1 MESDTEKKLD
11 VEKPA
16 EELESAG
23 NLQESPDDGTVEP
36 WNGVFYTEGDDEPI
50 IVDSKIRTMGDL
62 ERLVDESMV
71 KNQMV
76 EELLEWLAV
85 RTQGDVDL
93 AATLMKK
100 GLRRLNN
107 KNKQKDPCRIIVK
120 EDGIFVELPDQ
131 KTQKV
136 TFGRGNLSKTLYVFF
151 LRQIVRATKNN
162 TIPRCLS
169 QFEMG
174 NYKEELMGIYQ
185 NVSGK
190 HGDIKEVEFWLEKG
204 TVSNNFANATA
215 SIRKY
220 FDKLFDNYVI
230 KYKWEKCY
238 SIEIMGTDRR
248 GNPRYGIKL
257 TPDDFVLKWSFEV

>member
-1 MESDTEKKLD
+1 MESDAPEKLD
-11 VEKPA
+11 VKKS
-16 EELESAG
+16 EEVESVG
-23 NLQESPDDGTVEP
+23 NLQEQLDDETPKP
-36 WNGVFYTEGDDEPI
+36 WDGVLYTEGDDEPI
-50 IVDSKIRTMGDL
+50 IVDPKTMTMGDL
-62 ERLVDESMV
+62 ERVLDEAVV

-107 KNKQKDPCRIIVK
+107 KSKQKNPCRIIVK
-120 EDGIFVELPDQ
+120 ENGIFVELPNQ
-131 KTQKV
+131 KLKKV

-151 LRQIVRATKNN
+151 LRQIVRATKDN

-174 NYKEELMGIYQ
+174 DYKEELMFIYQ

-190 HGDIKEVEFWLEKG
+190 HGDIKEVETWLEKG

-215 SIRKY
+215 SVRKY

-257 TPDDFVLKWSFEV
+257 TPDDFVLKWPFEM

>member
-1 MESDTEKKLD
+1 MESDAQKKLD
-11 VEKPA
+11 VMRS
-16 EELESAG
+16 EEMEIAG
-23 NLQESPDDGTVEP
+23 NLQESLGAESVEP
-36 WNGVFYTEGDDEPI
+36 WDGSFYVEGDDEPL
-50 IVDSKIRTMGDL
+50 IVKPNHTTLGEL
-62 ERLVDESMV
+62 ERMLDDVED

-76 EELLEWLAV
+76 EELLEWV
-85 RTQGDVDL
+85 SIRTKGDVDL

-120 EDGIFVELPDQ
+120 ENGIFVEFPDQ
-131 KTQKV
+131 KLKKV

-151 LRQIVRATKNN
+151 LRQIMRAKKDN
-162 TIPRCLS
+162 TISGCLS

-174 NYKEELMGIYQ
+174 DYKEELMFIYQ

-190 HGDIKEVEFWLEKG
+190 HGDIHEVESWLEKG

-215 SIRKY
+215 SVRKY

-257 TPDDFVLKWSFEV
+257 TPDDFVLNWPFEV